1 MSFFPSSPRFAGS
14 LALGPP
20 TRWERLGL
28 IALLVLVVGFGAVV
42 EIRGALLKLPH
53 TDLQVFLRAAWAV
66 RTGGDLYT
74 IADNNDWHYHYP
86 PLLAIL
92 LMPLA
97 DAPPGVERTG
107 LLPFALSVGLWYVF
121 SLVCLGAGIHV
132 LARALEETA
141 PDPAV
146 RNQPIGCRRWWC
158 LRLVPLLACLPTIGA
173 TLARGQVNLLLL
185 ALLCFMA
192 AALLRN
198 RSWQAGLWL
207 AGAMCLKVIP
217 AFLLLYPLWRRNGRC
232 LAGCALGLVLG
243 IGVIPAAW
251 FGPQRTVAYYGQ
263 WFEVLV
269 RPALGQGQDQSRA
282 RELLAMTATDSQSL
296 MPVLHRYLYPDP
308 HARPPQADPSTRG
321 IHFLAGALLTLAT
334 LLAAGWRSP
343 RDRLAD
349 LLFLGT
355 LVQIMLLLSPVCHPH
370 YFCLGVPL
378 VMALTAA
385 EAEATGGSRL
395 RPGLKILLALYVI
408 GNSLSHTPVQVLRDA
423 GLSAGAC
430 LLLWL
435 GGVVVLVKRGH
446 SSFSLASFPLETQ
459 GANRK
464 DACPLL
470 ARLPQRSPGP
480 GPCPARSAAP

>member
-1 MSFFPSSPRFAGS
+1 MRLFLSSPRTVAS
-14 LALGPP
+14 SALEPP
-20 TRWERLGL
+20 TRWERLVL
-28 IALLVLVVGFGAVV
+28 IALLVVVIGFGVVV
-42 EIRGALLKLPH
+42 EIRGAFLKLPH

-66 RTGGDLYT
+66 RSGGNLYT
-74 IADNNDWHYHYP
+74 ITDNNDWHYHYP
-86 PLLAIL
+86 PLLAIF

-107 LLPFALSVGLWYVF
+107 LLPFAVSVGLWYVF
-121 SLVCLGAGIHV
+121 SLVCLAAGIHV
-132 LARALEETA
+132 LARDLEETS

-146 RNQPIGCRRWWC
+146 QNQPIGCRRWWC

-192 AALLRN
+192 AAFLRH

-207 AGAMCLKVIP
+207 AGAICLKVIP

-243 IGVIPAAW
+243 LVIIPAAW
-251 FGPQRTVAYYGQ
+251 FGPRQALVHYHEWQ
-263 WFEVLV
+263 EVLV

-282 RELLAMTATDSQSL
+282 AELLAMTATDSQSI
-296 MPVLHRYLYPDP
+296 MSVLHLYLYPDP
-308 HARPPQADPSTRG
+308 NTRPPQADPSTRWA
-321 IHFLAGALLTLAT
+321 HFLVGALLTLAT
-334 LLAAGWRSP
+334 LLASGWRLA
-343 RDRLAD
+343 RDRLSD
-349 LLFLGT
+349 LLLLGS
-355 LVQIMLLLSPVCHPH
+355 LAQIMLLLSPVCHPH
-370 YFCLGVPL
+370 YFCLAVPL

-385 EAEATGGSRL
+385 DVEATGGMHL
-395 RPGLKILLALYVI
+395 RPGLKTLLILYVI
-408 GNSLSHTPVQVLRDA
+408 CNALSHTSLQVLRDA

-435 GGVVVLVKRGH
+435 SGVVVLAKRGQGT
-446 SSFSLASFPLETQ
+446 FSTEPGPNGTSKKAP
-459 GANRK
+459 
-464 DACPLL
+464 CPLL
-470 ARLPQRSPGP
+470 ATLPQRSPVP